1 MGSRVLADER
11 RCTATS
17 RQTGERCGQ
26 PRKGMATVCHYHGG
40 STPTVARKARER
52 EVEAAARRTLAEIGE
67 PADPL
72 GNPLVELERM
82 ASRMIRFTEV
92 MGDLVSRLEHVRY
105 STGTTGEQLR
115 AEVAVYTRALVDT
128 SNALEKIA
136 RLGIDERLVAIR
148 SAQAEI
154 VVRAVV
160 AALDAAQATGEPR
173 SRGRLAAA
181 EVLRSVTID
190 DSVVGNL
197 P

>member
-52 EVEAAARRTLAEIGE
+52 EVEAAARRTLAEI
-67 PADPL
+67 
-72 GNPLVELERM
+72 
-82 ASRMIRFTEV
+82 
-92 MGDLVSRLEHVRY
+92 
-105 STGTTGEQLR
+105 
-115 AEVAVYTRALVDT
+115 
-128 SNALEKIA
+128 
-136 RLGIDERLVAIR
+136 
-148 SAQAEI
+148 